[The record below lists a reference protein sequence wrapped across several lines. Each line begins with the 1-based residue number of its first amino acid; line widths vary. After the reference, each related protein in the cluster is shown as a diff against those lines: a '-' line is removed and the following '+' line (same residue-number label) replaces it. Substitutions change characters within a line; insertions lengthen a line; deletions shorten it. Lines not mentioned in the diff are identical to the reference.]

1 MIAQMPDMHQIHQ
14 PAPLKLMYSVVI
26 VKQETTL
33 FKCKLKGIQSR
44 ICGAGPGLNSLSALF
59 EAALVTFMCLRTVM

>member
-1 MIAQMPDMHQIHQ
+1 MITQMPDTHQIHQ
-14 PAPLKLMYSVVI
+14 PLPLKLIYSVVI

-33 FKCKLKGIQSR
+33 FKCKFKGIQPR
-44 ICGAGPGLNSLSALF
+44 ICRAGPGLHSLSAPF